1 MPTIPKRITLT
12 NTSDVVL
19 NTIRNHAS
27 INYANYVPFA
37 QPNADSIRQIGNVI
51 MDYPELQNEFLTAL
65 VNRIAFV
72 VVKSMNFENPWR
84 RFKKGYLGLGESVEE
99 VWVDIATPH
108 EYSAEVAETELFKRE
123 IPDVR
128 SAFHVLNWEKF
139 YKRTIQR
146 AELEKAFLAYSG
158 VTDLANKIIQSMYT
172 ALYYDEFLTMRYL
185 LARRILDN
193 HFTYIGTAGAETGD
207 NAKATL
213 ADIRTLNN
221 KLVFPSRL
229 YNVAHVL
236 NKSDIGEQQLIIS
249 AKFESHV
256 DVYALASA
264 FNLNYA
270 DFMTKRILT
279 PSFSFDPDELERLGK
294 IFEYD
299 TTYQGISAGENA
311 LLDKVYAVVVDD
323 NYFMIFD
330 KEIEMGD
337 VRNVQGRYW
346 NYVLHSWK
354 LFSVSP
360 FHTSVAIVDNS
371 IYDADGNTTIVLIN
385 PDGTEV
391 ESTDTLE
398 TGVKYGLSGSNGNKL
413 PLYGNFTITNVISV
427 DGNGNEVS
435 IDYTVGSGNS
445 YIIFN
450 DFKTSASGE
459 NVTIITTTGTSTDD
473 ESIVGEAP

>member
-1 MPTIPKRITLT
+1 MPTIPRRITLT

-27 INYANYVPFA
+27 INYSNYVPFA

-51 MDYPELQNEFLTAL
+51 MDYPELQNEFLSAL

-72 VVKSMNFENPWR
+72 VIKSMNFENPWR

-108 EYSAEVAETELFKRE
+108 EYSAEVAEDEVFKRE

-128 SAFHVLNWEKF
+128 SAFHVMNWQKF

-146 AELEKAFLAYSG
+146 ADLEKAFLAYSG

-193 HFTYIGTAGAETGD
+193 HFTYLSTVGAETGD

-213 ADIRTLNN
+213 AAIRTLNN
-221 KLVFPSRL
+221 KLVFPSRM

-236 NKSDIGEQQLIIS
+236 NKSEISEQQLIIS
-249 AKFESHV
+249 AQFESHV

-279 PSFSFDPDELERLGK
+279 PSFSFDPDELERLGL
-294 IFEYD
+294 IFQYD
-299 TTYQGISAGENA
+299 TTYKGISPAENA
-311 LLDKVYAVVVDD
+311 LLDKVYAVVVDE

-337 VRNVQGRYW
+337 IRNVQGRYW
-346 NYVLHSWK
+346 NYDLHSWK

-360 FHTSVAIVDNS
+360 FHTSVAIVDES
-371 IYDADGNTTIVLIN
+371 IYSPEFTPDFYLIN
-385 PDGTEV
+385 METGEPIADTA
-391 ESTDTLE
+391 TLE
-398 TGVKYGLSGSNGNKL
+398 LNKWYGIGVENDPAHLPTGGV
-413 PLYGNFTITNVISV
+413 ITNIEYKGTGSV
-427 DGNGNEVS
+427 LFEVGGNNDSVKFTSFGTLATGDDVELVVTFENNE
-435 IDYTVGSGNS
+435 TT
-445 YIIFN
+445 N
-450 DFKTSASGE
+450 D
-459 NVTIITTTGTSTDD
+459 
-473 ESIVGEAP
+473 IVGVAP

>member
-1 MPTIPKRITLT
+1 MPTIPRRITLT

-19 NTIRNHAS
+19 NVIRNHAS

-51 MDYPELQNEFLTAL
+51 MDHPELQNEFLTAL
-65 VNRIAFV
+65 VNRIALV
-72 VVKSMNFENPWR
+72 VIKSMNFENPWR
-84 RFKKGYLGLGESVEE
+84 RFKRGYLGLGESVEE
-99 VWVDIATPH
+99 IWVDIATPH

-158 VTDLANKIIQSMYT
+158 VTDLANKIIQSMYI

-236 NKSDIGEQQLIIS
+236 NKSGINEQQLIIS

-279 PSFSFDPDELERLGK
+279 PSFSFDPDELERLGI
-294 IFEYD
+294 IFEHD
-299 TTYQGISAGENA
+299 TTYQGISADENA
-311 LLDKVYAVVVDD
+311 LLEKVYAVVVDD

-337 VRNVQGRYW
+337 VHNVQGRYW

-371 IYDADGNTTIVLIN
+371 IYDSTFTPVSYLVNLTTGETITDTTTLELNKPYGISFDPNTSAIGGTQIANVESNTTGVTLN
-385 PDGTEV
+385 YANNTVTFTSFGA
-391 ESTDTLE
+391 LE
-398 TGVKYGLSGSNGNKL
+398 TGDNIELKVSYTNGEN
-413 PLYGNFTITNVISV
+413 SV
-427 DGNGNEVS
+427 DVIGV
-435 IDYTVGSGNS
+435 
-445 YIIFN
+445 
-450 DFKTSASGE
+450 
-459 NVTIITTTGTSTDD
+459 
-473 ESIVGEAP
+473 AP

>member
-27 INYANYVPFA
+27 INYSNYVPFA

-51 MDYPELQNEFLTAL
+51 MDYPELQNEFLSAL

-72 VVKSMNFENPWR
+72 VIKSMNFENPWR

-108 EYSAEVAETELFKRE
+108 EYSAEVAEEEVFKRE

-128 SAFHVLNWEKF
+128 SAFHVMNWQKF

-146 AELEKAFLAYSG
+146 ADLEKAFLAYSG

-193 HFTYIGTAGAETGD
+193 HFTYLSTAGAETGD

-213 ADIRTLNN
+213 AAIRTLNN
-221 KLVFPSRL
+221 KLVFPSRM

-236 NKSDIGEQQLIIS
+236 NKSDISEQQLIIS

-279 PSFSFDPDELERLGK
+279 PSFSFDPDELERLGL
-294 IFEYD
+294 IFQYD
-299 TTYQGISAGENA
+299 TTYVGISPAENA

-337 VRNVQGRYW
+337 IRNVQGRYW
-346 NYVLHSWK
+346 NYDLHSWK

-360 FHTSVAIVDNS
+360 FHTSVAIVDES
-371 IYDADGNTTIVLIN
+371 IYNATATPDVTLVNFTTGEPIPATTTLALNVPYGIAIVPDTDSITGTQIASVEYIGDGGIEFTFENNVITFTSFGSSDTGADIDLTVTFTNG
-385 PDGTEV
+385 
-391 ESTDTLE
+391 ESTDVTF
-398 TGVKYGLSGSNGNKL
+398 GV
-413 PLYGNFTITNVISV
+413 
-427 DGNGNEVS
+427 
-435 IDYTVGSGNS
+435 
-445 YIIFN
+445 
-450 DFKTSASGE
+450 
-459 NVTIITTTGTSTDD
+459 
-473 ESIVGEAP
+473 AP

>member
-27 INYANYVPFA
+27 INYSNYVPFA

-51 MDYPELQNEFLTAL
+51 MDYPELQNEFLSAL

-72 VVKSMNFENPWR
+72 VIKSMNFENPWR
-84 RFKKGYLGLGESVEE
+84 KFKKGYLGLGESVEE

-108 EYSAEVAETELFKRE
+108 EYSAEVAEEELFKRE

-128 SAFHVLNWEKF
+128 SAFHVMNWQKF

-146 AELEKAFLAYSG
+146 ADLEKAFLAYSG

-193 HFTYIGTAGAETGD
+193 HFTYVPTLGAETED
-207 NAKATL
+207 NAKKTL

-221 KLVFPSRL
+221 KLVFPSRA

-236 NKSDIGEQQLIIS
+236 NKSDISEQQLIIS

-279 PSFSFDPDELERLGK
+279 PQFSFDLDELERLGL
-294 IFEYD
+294 IFQYD
-299 TTYQGISAGENA
+299 TTYKGISPAENA

-346 NYVLHSWK
+346 NYDLHSWK

-360 FHTSVAIVDNS
+360 FHTSVAIVDSS
-371 IYDADGNTTIVLIN
+371 IYEPDNTPDVTLVDFTTGQLIPATTTLALNVPYGIAIVPNTSAIGGTQIANVEADENEGSLTFKDNVITFTDFGNN
-385 PDGTEV
+385 
-391 ESTDTLE
+391 E
-398 TGVKYGLSGSNGNKL
+398 TGDEVDIVVTYTNGE
-413 PLYGNFTITNVISV
+413 TTNVTA
-427 DGNGNEVS
+427 G
-435 IDYTVGSGNS
+435 
-445 YIIFN
+445 
-450 DFKTSASGE
+450 K
-459 NVTIITTTGTSTDD
+459 
-473 ESIVGEAP
+473 AP

>member
-1 MPTIPKRITLT
+1 MPTIPRRITLT

-27 INYANYVPFA
+27 INYSNYVPFA

-236 NKSDIGEQQLIIS
+236 NKSDINEQQLIIS

-279 PSFSFDPDELERLGK
+279 PSFSFDPDELERLGI
-294 IFEYD
+294 IFEHD
-299 TTYQGISAGENA
+299 TTYQGISAAENA

-371 IYDADGNTTIVLIN
+371 IYDGDIVYNISLVDMATGEKIAK
-385 PDGTEV
+385 
-391 ESTDTLE
+391 TDTLE
-398 TGVKYGLSGSNGNKL
+398 LNKWYGLKVDSANALPPYGIFDTIAAGDDLEDAGGSIEVGENKDRVMITSFGSLQTGDDVDLNIDYSNGSGGTK
-413 PLYGNFTITNVISV
+413 TI
-427 DGNGNEVS
+427 G
-435 IDYTVGSGNS
+435 
-445 YIIFN
+445 
-450 DFKTSASGE
+450 K
-459 NVTIITTTGTSTDD
+459 
-473 ESIVGEAP
+473 AP

>member
-51 MDYPELQNEFLTAL
+51 MDYPELQNEFLSAL

-72 VVKSMNFENPWR
+72 VIKSMNFENPWR
-84 RFKKGYLGLGESVEE
+84 KFKKGYLGLGESVEE

-108 EYSAEVAETELFKRE
+108 EYSAEVAETEVFKRE

-128 SAFHVLNWEKF
+128 SAFHVMNWQKF

-146 AELEKAFLAYSG
+146 ADLEKAFLSYSG

-193 HFTYIGTAGAETGD
+193 HFTYVGTAGADTGD

-221 KLVFPSRL
+221 KIVFPSRM

-236 NKSDIGEQQLIIS
+236 NKSEISEQQLIIS

-264 FNLNYA
+264 FNLNYEN
-270 DFMTKRILT
+270 FMTKRILT
-279 PSFSFDPDELERLGK
+279 PSFSFDPDELERLGL
-294 IFEYD
+294 IFEHD
-299 TTYQGISAGENA
+299 TTYKGISADENE
-311 LLDKVYAVVVDD
+311 LLEKVYAVVVDD

-337 VRNVQGRYW
+337 IRNVQGRYW
-346 NYVLHSWK
+346 NYDLHSWK

-371 IYDADGNTTIVLIN
+371 IYGGASAPNSVTLTDLASGEVIAPNTVLALNKPYGIKIVPSTATIN
-385 PDGTEV
+385 GTQIASVEAQGGIEV
-391 ESTDTLE
+391 EYD
-398 TGVKYGLSGSNGNKL
+398 NGNI
-413 PLYGNFTITNVISV
+413 TITNWGETAVSGDTVTV
-427 DGNGNEVS
+427 DIIFTNGKTGSYAVGVAPITGNE
-435 IDYTVGSGNS
+435 
-445 YIIFN
+445 
-450 DFKTSASGE
+450 
-459 NVTIITTTGTSTDD
+459 
-473 ESIVGEAP
+473 